1 MRQGQI
7 IKHQLD
13 TTGADSLLDGG
24 ILIALG
30 LSIFVLN
37 EWHSLTV
44 NTLVGLAWGVFFL
57 LLKGPELV
65 RLIRRTE

>member
-1 MRQGQI
+1 MRHGQN
-7 IKHQLD
+7 IKEPLGGD
-13 TTGADSLLDGG
+13 AGNLLDGA

-37 EWHSLTV
+37 EWSDIAVRTI
-44 NTLVGLAWGVFFL
+44 VGLAWAIFFL

-65 RLIRRTE
+65 RLLRRTE

>member
-1 MRQGQI
+1 MRQSQS

-13 TTGADSLLDGG
+13 TTGAESLLNGG

-37 EWHSLTV
+37 EWPGMAVRTV
-44 NTLVGLAWGVFFL
+44 VGLAWSIFFL

-65 RLIRRTE
+65 RLIKRTE